1 MVTFGDV
8 PIQGLRADA
17 LTTLD
22 LSSKQLG
29 STEALVLA
37 GLLPVSRSLAFVK

>member
-1 MVTFGDV
+1 MVTFGYV
-8 PIQGLRADA
+8 PIQELRVDA

-22 LSSKQLG
+22 LSSKKLG

-37 GLLPVSRSLAFVK
+37 GLFPVSRSLASVE